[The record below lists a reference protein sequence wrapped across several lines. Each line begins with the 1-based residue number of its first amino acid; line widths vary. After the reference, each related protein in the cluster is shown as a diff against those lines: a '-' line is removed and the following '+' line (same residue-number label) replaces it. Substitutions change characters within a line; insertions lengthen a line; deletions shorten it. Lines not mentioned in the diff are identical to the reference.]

1 MLNTDKNHVHTYDA
15 QGKMTCCSLEEKIY
29 TKANAKELLHQGHNH
44 EDDLDEEDDDDHD
57 HNHGSEGMSAWKQYL
72 PAIISFT
79 MLIIGILLDNY
90 IKQDFFKGYIRLA
103 WYLIAYLPVGLPVMK
118 EAFEAILKKEFFT
131 EFTLMVMAT
140 NASFITGKPTGK

>member
-29 TKANAKELLHQGHNH
+29 ANANAKELLHQGHNH
-44 EDDLDEEDDDDHD
+44 EDDHDEEQGHD
-57 HNHGSEGMSAWKQYL
+57 HNHGSEGTSAWQQYL

-90 IKQDFFKGYIRLA
+90 IKQDYRKHDQPCGCQSA
-103 WYLIAYLPVGLPVMK
+103 AV
-118 EAFEAILKKEFFT
+118 
-131 EFTLMVMAT
+131 
-140 NASFITGKPTGK
+140 TGWA